1 MGHGRGTGT
10 GGGLTHIGGGTGG
23 HTGGGRTHIGGGT
36 GGWTA
41 GGWTRMG
48 SGCGG
53 WTGRGLT
60 QIGWGRG
67 RVIWPGRT
75 TMGCCCW
82 NLISPGRTTMLPVG
96 RQDILKSES
105 FDLIIRK
112 LKEVELCHFVLV
124 NTLIRE
130 LFLKFLLFSTFFNFI
145 YYLQMCQFY
154 ALDFSLLF
162 FFVFNAIWPNGPKG
176 RPARTADCLFGTIS

>member
-1 MGHGRGTGT
+1 
-10 GGGLTHIGGGTGG
+10 
-23 HTGGGRTHIGGGT
+23 
-36 GGWTA
+36 
-41 GGWTRMG
+41 MG

-82 NLISPGRTTMLPVG
+82 NLISPGRTTMLPMG
-96 RQDILKSES
+96 QHILKSES
-105 FDLIIRK
+105 FDLIIIK
-112 LKEVELCHFVLV
+112 LEEVELCHFVLV

-130 LFLKFLLFSTFFNFI
+130 LF
-145 YYLQMCQFY
+145 
-154 ALDFSLLF
+154 
-162 FFVFNAIWPNGPKG
+162 
-176 RPARTADCLFGTIS
+176 